1 MVACTKSEG
10 CFTATGFEWTYEL
23 FPGEGHGYWLQFSCL
38 ENSTNRGTWR
48 GTVHGIAKNQ
58 TRLSKQHY
66 FFFFF
71 YELFH
76 QEELIIFTAG
86 AGSRSFEKCI
96 RFTLYFASP
105 GTYSVIVFIINLG
118 TLPVYVT

>member
-1 MVACTKSEG
+1 MRDALLLQDLSGRMSCSLEKG
-10 CFTATGFEWTYEL
+10 MATGSSILAWRIPQTEE
-23 FPGEGHGYWLQFSCL
+23 PGGVQSMGLQRIRHGLAI
-38 ENSTNRGTWR
+38 T
-48 GTVHGIAKNQ
+48 
-58 TRLSKQHY
+58 
-66 FFFFF
+66 FF

-96 RFTLYFASP
+96 RFTSYFASP

-118 TLPVYVT
+118 MLPVYVT